1 MPSLLG
7 RFRFRS
13 NSTSRALKTVQGSND
28 TDAKGKSGAV
38 RVVNKEQKFSAKLAS
53 TNTRLRSWLSLKRYR
68 KQSGPNQPSDR
79 PPTPTPHLALISFTS
94 KDAGP
99 RTLKRVR
106 PPSVDTEIV
115 LDEIVEGREKGDK
128 KASSAESDEGGNGLT
143 RDERIQLESY
153 ANGVRGLIAELKNA
167 DKETRSTPPMTTEDG
182 TPLSP
187 ISEAD
192 ELEDVPDL
200 HQEIAQQTVYRI
212 PSDDSITELD
222 YGELLD
228 PSQFDDNEKHSDE
241 DILPVW
247 NPDVT
252 DLVESMMSGHREKS
266 LPATPSAPEPDTLNE
281 EGRVDDDSIEHE
293 LARDEESA
301 SESKILDEA
310 ETEDELEYFSAQSIP
325 TSLGE
330 VTPADEI
337 TSEPGLHLQGLS
349 LSTASSSDSFDFFD
363 SSDDNEETIE
373 DVTMSSRTPRPSPR
387 RRLPTQTHPMFR
399 PDTIDGPAS
408 LGLQRQ
414 RANTLPVGRECSL
427 PTLPRLSIPK
437 FVGDEQ
443 LTEEVKSPGELM
455 KQRTVARLQRE
466 KTRLEQAL
474 ATASNKIEQQDGYI
488 AALEAQI
495 SKLHAA
501 LVRFAR
507 GDAQALTSTV
517 NQEHIPIVVRAPEE
531 PAKAEGSVEH
541 KSSAGTASATGLI
554 TPDSSTA
561 SKGGLNT
568 LSTPPASPD
577 RRAAA
582 ALSEGASVGND
593 GLDGQDMDLLRVL
606 KPAQGLN
613 RRNSAGAASA
623 SSDLRVGR
631 AQVSLFKIRRKNPE
645 GLSHHILLDSRL
657 NAREDLRISSH

>member
-13 NSTSRALKTVQGSND
+13 NSTSGALKTVQRSND
-28 TDAKGKSGAV
+28 ADGKGNSNAV
-38 RVVNKEQKFSAKLAS
+38 RVVNKGSKLSAKLAS
-53 TNTRLRSWLSLKRYR
+53 SNSRLRSWLSLNRSR
-68 KQSGPNQPSDR
+68 KQNGPNQRSDR
-79 PPTPTPHLALISFTS
+79 PPTPTPHLALTS

-106 PPSVDTEIV
+106 PPSVDTETV
-115 LDEIVEGREKGDK
+115 LDEIVEGKKKGDNK
-128 KASSAESDEGGNGLT
+128 SSSADSDEGGGSLT

-200 HQEIAQQTVYRI
+200 HQEFVQRTVYRI
-212 PSDDSITELD
+212 PSDDSVTELD

-228 PSQFDDNEKHSDE
+228 PSQFDDDEKHSDE
-241 DILPVW
+241 DISPVW

-252 DLVESMMSGHREKS
+252 DLVETMVSDHREKS
-266 LPATPSAPEPDTLNE
+266 LPATPSAPEPNTLKE

-293 LARDEESA
+293 LARDEESGLEA
-301 SESKILDEA
+301 KIQDESEA
-310 ETEDELEYFSAQSIP
+310 EDELEYFSAQSIP

-330 VTPADEI
+330 VTAADGI
-337 TSEPGLHLQGLS
+337 TPGPSLHLQGLS

-373 DVTMSSRTPRPSPR
+373 DVTTSSRTPRPSPR

-399 PDTIDGPAS
+399 PDTIDGLAS
-408 LGLQRQ
+408 PGLQRQ
-414 RANTLPVGRECSL
+414 RATTLPVGRERSL
-427 PTLPRLSIPK
+427 PALPRLSIPK
-437 FVGDEQ
+437 LVGDEP
-443 LTEEVKSPGELM
+443 LTEETKSPGELM

-466 KTRLEQAL
+466 KTRLEKAL
-474 ATASNKIEQQDGYI
+474 ATANNKIEQQDGYI
-488 AALEAQI
+488 IALEAQI
-495 SKLHAA
+495 SKLHVA

-507 GDAQALTSTV
+507 GDAQALTSAV

-531 PAKAEGSVEH
+531 PAKAEGSDEH
-541 KSSAGTASATGLI
+541 KSSAGTASTTGLI
-554 TPDSSTA
+554 TPDSSVA
-561 SKGGLNT
+561 SRGGLDT
-568 LSTPPASPD
+568 LSTPPTTPD

-582 ALSEGASVGND
+582 ALSEGASAGND
-593 GLDGQDMDLLRVL
+593 GQDRRGKDLSCAL
-606 KPAQGLN
+606 KPAQGLI
-613 RRNSAGAASA
+613 RRNSAAAASA
-623 SSDLRVGR
+623 SSDLVVGR
-631 AQVSLFKIRRKNPE
+631 PQ
-645 GLSHHILLDSRL
+645 
-657 NAREDLRISSH
+657 DLRISSH

>member
-1 MPSLLG
+1 MPSLLC

-28 TDAKGKSGAV
+28 TDGKGNGNAV
-38 RVVNKEQKFSAKLAS
+38 RVANKGQKLSVKLAS
-53 TNTRLRSWLSLKRYR
+53 TNTRLRSWLSLKRSR
-68 KQSGPNQPSDR
+68 KQSGPNQPSER

-115 LDEIVEGREKGDK
+115 LDEIVDGKKKGDN

-143 RDERIQLESY
+143 KDERIQLESY

-200 HQEIAQQTVYRI
+200 HQEIAERTVYRI
-212 PSDDSITELD
+212 PSDDSVTELD

-228 PSQFDDNEKHSDE
+228 PSQFDDDEKHSDE
-241 DILPVW
+241 DISPVW

-266 LPATPSAPEPDTLNE
+266 LPAIPSAPEPNTLKE

-301 SESKILDEA
+301 SESKIQDEA
-310 ETEDELEYFSAQSIP
+310 ETEDDLEYFSAQSIP

-337 TSEPGLHLQGLS
+337 TSGPGLHLQGLS
-349 LSTASSSDSFDFFD
+349 PSTASSSDSFDFFD

-408 LGLQRQ
+408 PGLQRQ
-414 RANTLPVGRECSL
+414 RATTLPVGRERSL
-427 PTLPRLSIPK
+427 PTLPRLSILK
-437 FVGDEQ
+437 LDGDEQ
-443 LTEEVKSPGELM
+443 LTEEVKSLGEPM
-455 KQRTVARLQRE
+455 RTVARLQRE
-466 KTRLEQAL
+466 KRRLEQAL
-474 ATASNKIEQQDGYI
+474 ATANNKIEQQDGYI

-507 GDAQALTSTV
+507 GDAQALTSAV

-531 PAKAEGSVEH
+531 PAKTEGSVGH

-554 TPDSSTA
+554 TPDSCTA

-568 LSTPPASPD
+568 LSTPPATPD

-593 GLDGQDMDLLRVL
+593 GLDGQDMDLSRAL

-631 AQVSLFKIRRKNPE
+631 AQVQR
-645 GLSHHILLDSRL
+645 
-657 NAREDLRISSH
+657 REDLRMSSH